1 MSASCPSIRPARPDH
16 EAFASL
22 TSLVADCRLCP
33 RMEGRTRVLGHQNGP
48 LIARALFV
56 AEAPGRLGADRLAV
70 PLAGDRTGRTFDLL
84 LGAASMARE
93 EVFITNAV
101 LCNPRDARG
110 NNARPLAAEMANCRD
125 HLAAVLRIVQPEW
138 VVALGAVALHALNLI
153 EPHGLQL
160 RRDVGRPVRWGSGFL
175 VPLYHPGPRA
185 LIHRSL
191 DAQRADYRRLGQLLR
206 QPLRS
211 LQPTSGTQVLEEG
224 SDLPSREPR
233 IDLGVERVH
242 GHGPDAQAY
251 FTRHPRL

>member
-1 MSASCPSIRPARPDH
+1 MSTSCLSVLPASPDPKD
-16 EAFASL
+16 FASL
-22 TSLVADCRLCP
+22 SRLVADCRLCP

-48 LIARALFV
+48 LIARVLFV

-84 LGAASMARE
+84 LGAASIARE
-93 EVFITNAV
+93 DVFITNAV

-110 NNARPLAAEMANCRD
+110 NNARPLAAELANCRD

-138 VVALGAVALHALNLI
+138 VVSLGAVALQALNLI

-160 RRDVGRPVRWGSGFL
+160 RGDVGRPVRWGSGFL

-191 DAQRADYRRLGQLLR
+191 DAQRADYRRLGQLVR

-211 LQPTSGTQVLEEG
+211 LRPTSGPQVVEERFE
-224 SDLPSREPR
+224 LPSREPR
-233 IDLGVERVH
+233 VDLGVKRVH
-242 GHGPDAQAY
+242 GHGSDA
-251 FTRHPRL
+251 